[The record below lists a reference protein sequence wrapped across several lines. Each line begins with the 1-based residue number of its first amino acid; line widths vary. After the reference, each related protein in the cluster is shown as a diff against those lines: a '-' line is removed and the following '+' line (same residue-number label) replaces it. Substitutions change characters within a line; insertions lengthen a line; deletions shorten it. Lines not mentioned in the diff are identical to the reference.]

1 MLFDHY
7 EKRYY
12 YELNNR
18 FDLNKRVMTFITFT
32 IPIFGGGFILF
43 TKIFLQHPQCD
54 YFAWFELTLALY
66 VFSLSVFIYFALRS
80 LYNYNYQFLADP
92 ISIEN
97 FKVDLNEYYKES
109 ECFKNYSLI
118 LIQKL
123 IEKDLKDYLLD
134 QMKNT
139 TSHNFSQN
147 VVKTRNNRYMSIC
160 MLITS
165 ILGIANLLFALNLKY
180 L

>member
-18 FDLNKRVMTFITFT
+18 FDLNKRVMTVITFT
-32 IPIFGGGFILF
+32 LPIFGGGFILF
-43 TKIFLQHPQCD
+43 SKIYLENPQCN
-54 YFAWFELTLALY
+54 YFAWFELALVLY
-66 VFSLSVFIYFALRS
+66 VTSLLTFVFFALRS
-80 LYNYNYQFLADP
+80 LYNYDYQFFADP
-92 ISIEN
+92 ISIED
-97 FKVDLNEYYKES
+97 FKADLNEYYKET
-109 ECFKNYSLI
+109 EHFKNYSLFAI
-118 LIQKL
+118 DKF
-123 IEKDLKDYLLD
+123 IEKDIKEYLLK
-134 QMKNT
+134 QMKDT

-147 VVKTRNNRYMSIC
+147 VVKTRNTRYMSIF

-165 ILGIANLLFALNLKY
+165 VLGIVNLLFALNFKY